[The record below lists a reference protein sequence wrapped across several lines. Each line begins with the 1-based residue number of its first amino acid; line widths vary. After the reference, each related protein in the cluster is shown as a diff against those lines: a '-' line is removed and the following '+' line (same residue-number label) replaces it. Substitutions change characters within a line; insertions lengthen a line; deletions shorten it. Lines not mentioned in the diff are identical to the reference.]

1 MTCSIWLVNSQID
14 VNVLTYF
21 LFYHD
26 LVLVK
31 EDDFKEVGSDED
43 NDYDMDVEPD
53 NQKISHPHTVD
64 YSLRY
69 RGEINSFT
77 CSSYVRG

>member
-1 MTCSIWLVNSQID
+1 M
-14 VNVLTYF
+14 
-21 LFYHD
+21 
-26 LVLVK
+26 LVK

-77 CSSYVRG
+77 CSSYVRGWYRLRRWFCQISGGHSGYSVAYVLG

>member
-1 MTCSIWLVNSQID
+1 
-14 VNVLTYF
+14 
-21 LFYHD
+21 
-26 LVLVK
+26 VLVK